1 MDREFAIPD
10 PARLVSQSEARRAL
24 GGTIYFGEG
33 VGIVAWRSAD
43 GRLSPVTVDRHGME
57 YPHPD
62 PDAEAMVL
70 REAVDA
76 ALMRRLDAR
85 INAILA
91 PAAALAV
98 VAALLF
104 ARGCS

>member
-1 MDREFAIPD
+1 MDRELAIPD
-10 PARLVSQSEARRAL
+10 PARLISQSEARRAL

-33 VGIVAWRSAD
+33 VGIAAWRSAD

-57 YPHPD
+57 YPHLD

-76 ALMRRLDAR
+76 ALVRRHAAR
-85 INAILA
+85 VNAILA
-91 PAAALAV
+91 SAAVLAV
-98 VAALLF
+98 IAAWLI
-104 ARGCS
+104 ARGGP

>member
-1 MDREFAIPD
+1 MDRELAIPD
-10 PARLVSQSEARRAL
+10 RARLISQSEARRAL

-70 REAVDA
+70 RDAVYA
-76 ALMRRLDAR
+76 ALDRRHAKR
-85 INAILA
+85 VTAILA
-91 PAAALAV
+91 SAAALV
-98 VAALLF
+98 VIAAWLF
-104 ARGCS
+104 ARGCP